1 MALSLVTIMGQD
13 GPGGVYLLRIQ
24 VVKSASIRFGQYRLG
39 GLLEVEVRAG
49 EYVYVGSAQ
58 GQQGSTTL
66 AGRLLRHTARTAS
79 KPPHLIQSMLTDRL
93 QSEGLEGAKPKGKSM
108 HWHVDY
114 LLDLETVEISHV
126 IAFRSKAKIEA
137 RLAAMIEAMPETIVF
152 APGLGASDQAGSA
165 HLLRVEAD
173 EKWWNYVADLLVKE
187 LV

>member
-1 MALSLVTIMGQD
+1 MEI
-13 GPGGVYLLRIQ
+13 
-24 VVKSASIRFGQYRLG
+24 
-39 GLLEVEVRAG
+39 RAG

-58 GQQGSTTL
+58 GQRGSTTL
-66 AGRLLRHTARTAS
+66 ANRLLRHTARTAS
-79 KPPHLIQSMLTDRL
+79 KPPHLIQILLADRL

-152 APGLGASDQAGSA
+152 APGLGASDQTGST

-173 EKWWNYVADLLVKE
+173 EKWWNNVADLFMYERTDVI
-187 LV
+187 

>member
-1 MALSLVTIMGQD
+1 MALSPVTILGQD

-24 VVKSASIRFGQYRLG
+24 VAKNASIRFGQYRLG
-39 GLLEVEVRAG
+39 GLLEVEIRAG

-58 GQQGSTTL
+58 GQRGSTTL
-66 AGRLLRHTARTAS
+66 ASRLLRHTARTEN
-79 KPPHLIQSMLTDRL
+79 KPSHLIQIVLADRL
-93 QSEGLEGAKPKGKSM
+93 QSEGLDGAKPKGKSM

-152 APGLGASDQAGSA
+152 APGLGASDQTGST
-165 HLLRVEAD
+165 HLLWVEAD
-173 EKWWNYVADLLVKE
+173 EKWWNNVADLFVKE

>member
-1 MALSLVTIMGQD
+1 MGQD

-24 VVKSASIRFGQYRLG
+24 VAKNASIRFGRYRVG
-39 GLLEVEVRAG
+39 GLVEVRAG

-58 GQQGSTTL
+58 GQRGSTTV
-66 AGRLLRHTARTAS
+66 ASRLLRHTARTAS
-79 KPPHLIQSMLTDRL
+79 KPPHLIQSVLADRL

-126 IAFRSKAKIEA
+126 IAFCSKAKIEA

-152 APGLGASDQAGSA
+152 APGLGASDQTVST

-173 EKWWNYVADLLVKE
+173 EKWWNNVADLFVKE